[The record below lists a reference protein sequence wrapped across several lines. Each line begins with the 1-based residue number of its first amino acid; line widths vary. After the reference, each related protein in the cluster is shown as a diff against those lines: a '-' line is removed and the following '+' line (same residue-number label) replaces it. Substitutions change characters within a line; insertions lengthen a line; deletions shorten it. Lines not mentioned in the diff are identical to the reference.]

1 MPQIDVAQAKRE
13 FDQLLKRVSQGEEV
27 LIKKDQPAARLTA
40 PSSKTKTR
48 QFGSVERDLDE

>member
-27 LIKKDQPAARLTA
+27 LIKKD
-40 PSSKTKTR
+40 
-48 QFGSVERDLDE
+48 